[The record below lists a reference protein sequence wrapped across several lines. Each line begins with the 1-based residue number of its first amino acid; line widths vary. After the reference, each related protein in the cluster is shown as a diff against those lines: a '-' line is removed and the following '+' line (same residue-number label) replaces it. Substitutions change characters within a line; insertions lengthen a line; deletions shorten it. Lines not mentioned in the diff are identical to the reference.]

1 MKFPFFR
8 NRKQN
13 KLTIQLL
20 GSSDIGLKRS
30 QNQDSFFV
38 TTPANDTG
46 HFEALLIVADGM
58 GGLTAGEVASDMAV
72 ALISEGYEEQI
83 LGQTIPTETLEA
95 RLSNLVREANAQ
107 IYSQGTEDSGYE
119 GGIMGTTCTVGMV
132 SENSLYIA
140 HAGDSRA
147 YLFRNKQLLQLT
159 TDDSWV
165 MDQVTAGHL
174 TKSQA
179 EKHPN
184 RNIVTQALG
193 INQDLDVEN
202 IKIELRAG
210 DRLML
215 CSDGL
220 HGLVDDEKIKK
231 ILTEPSQES
240 VINDLI
246 ESAKVQGG
254 HDNITVVIGD
264 ISIWEI
270 PSTL

>member
-8 NRKQN
+8 NRNNN
-13 KLTIQLL
+13 KLSMQVL

-38 TTPANDTG
+38 TTSANASG
-46 HFEALLIVADGM
+46 QFEALLIVADGM
-58 GGLTAGEVASDMAV
+58 GGLAAGEVASEMAV
-72 ALISEGYEEQI
+72 AFISEGYKEQI
-83 LGQTIPTETLEA
+83 RGQTIPTETLED
-95 RLSNLVREANAQ
+95 RLSNLVREANAR
-107 IYSQGTEDSGYE
+107 IYSKGTEDSGYE
-119 GGIMGTTCTVGMV
+119 RGIMGTTCTVGIV

-147 YLFRNKQLLQLT
+147 YLLRNKQLLQLT

-165 MDQVTAGHL
+165 MDQVAAGHL

-179 EKHPN
+179 KQHPN

-193 INQDLDVEN
+193 INQDLDVED
-202 IKIELRAG
+202 IKIELQAG
-210 DRLML
+210 DRLIL

-220 HGLVDDEKIKK
+220 HGLVDDEKIKN
-231 ILTEPSQES
+231 ILMESSHES

-246 ESAKVQGG
+246 ESAKIQGG

-264 ISIWEI
+264 ISIQEI
-270 PSTL
+270 PSVS